1 MKIILYNDGQGLAI
15 IFMHHRFK
23 IMEDPREEKLAEA
36 KEIYRRIDSR
46 NFYSVV
52 RTIYERDYPRTAG
65 KKADEVGDDI
75 RRQADAG
82 QRNAA
87 NSISVLKKEV
97 KSGAQLRRVSEKE
110 ICSCI
115 LHIFFFLLLLLLH
128 LRKEI
133 QS

>member
-1 MKIILYNDGQGLAI
+1 M
-15 IFMHHRFK
+15 
-23 IMEDPREEKLAEA
+23 
-36 KEIYRRIDSR
+36 
-46 NFYSVV
+46 V